1 MGVCLLLSLLYVNVT
16 QARSADLRQWF
27 NLTRWR
33 DPHDWPFIPVPEVAT
48 DPNGDTT
55 IGVLPVW
62 LFTDDKKQIQR
73 IFAPDLTYNP
83 TLGVGGMLRFFSYP
97 SEDTQWYIVAGGAE
111 TIDRDIDFSYS
122 TGRTRQDWWSFDG
135 RARYERDPT
144 ERFFGVGN
152 NSDERDET
160 NFTTEQLFAE
170 ARLGFN
176 VTPQFQ
182 IAAELRPRYV
192 NIQQGAF
199 SSTPFTGSFFPI
211 LPGLRSNQELLMRL
225 VVSYDT
231 RDSVSIPRRGNWL
244 TLFGGMADRS
254 MLSSVSYNVFGA
266 EGRHYSPLGQRVT
279 LAGHL
284 AVRYMAVGQRTPF
297 WALSRLGGDRS
308 DLGGQQPLRGFGD
321 SRFVR
326 HNLFVTNLELRTRVF
341 GLETFGTRATLE
353 LAPFIEV
360 GRVFHMLHVNPFSH
374 LHPVGG
380 LGFRG
385 IAEPFVVGYVDVGY
399 GGEGVAIFSGIEY
412 PF

>member
-1 MGVCLLLSLLYVNVT
+1 MGVCLLLSPLCLNVT
-16 QARSADLRQWF
+16 QARSAGLRQWF
-27 NLTRWR
+27 DLARWR
-33 DPHDWPFIPVPEVAT
+33 DPRDWPFIPLPEVAT

-55 IGVLPVW
+55 IGFLPVW
-62 LFTDDKKQIQR
+62 LFTDDKQQIRQM
-73 IFAPDLTYNP
+73 FAPDLTYNP
-83 TLGVGGMLRFFSYP
+83 TLGVGGTLRFFSYP
-97 SEDTQWYIVAGGAE
+97 SDDTQWYIVAGGAE
-111 TIDRDIDFSYS
+111 TIDRDIDIFYS
-122 TGRTRQDWWSFDG
+122 TGRTRRDRWSFDG
-135 RARYERDPT
+135 RVRYERDPT
-144 ERFFGVGN
+144 ERFFGIGN
-152 NSDERDET
+152 DSDEGNET

-170 ARLGFN
+170 TRLGFN

-182 IAAELRPRYV
+182 IAVELRPRYV

-199 SSTPFTGSFFPI
+199 PHIPFIGSSFPT
-211 LPGLRSNQELLMRL
+211 LPGLHSNHELLMRL
-225 VVSYDT
+225 IVSYDT
-231 RDSVSIPRRGNWL
+231 RDSVSIPRRGSWL

-254 MLSSVSYNVFGA
+254 LLSSVSYNVFGV

-279 LAGHL
+279 LAGHA
-284 AVRYMAVGQRTPF
+284 AVRYMAVGRRTPF

-321 SRFVR
+321 SRFVD

-341 GLETFGTRATLE
+341 SWGIFGTQATLE

-360 GRVFHMLHVNPFSH
+360 GQVFHALNANPFSN

-399 GGEGVAIFSGIEY
+399 GGEGVAVFSGIEY